1 MTAVAKSAA
10 PTNAPPSPAAM
21 GEHQPPAAPTYG
33 GGSGGGSGARRPMRP
48 LAPGQIQL
56 AEFAVRHHV
65 VTLAANQSFEHITD
79 PDFWANVAQNRFRPC
94 DRIDVHDAG
103 GRFFAEL
110 YVRQVH
116 EGRAA
121 TGAKPS
127 VVVHL
132 LRYVEFEPL
141 DTRPRRTVY
150 EVKFMGPAQGW
161 SIIRVS
167 DGNVMIE
174 NLENREIAEKRL
186 ATMNVSGN

>member
-1 MTAVAKSAA
+1 MTATTKSAT
-10 PTNAPPSPAAM
+10 PSNAPPSPAAPAAM

-33 GGSGGGSGARRPMRP
+33 GGSGPRRPMRP

-56 AEFAVRHHV
+56 AEHAVRHHV
-65 VTLAANQSFEHITD
+65 VTLAANQSFEHILD

-94 DRIDVHDAG
+94 DRIDVHDAS

-141 DTRPRRTVY
+141 DARPKRTVY

-186 ATMNVSGN
+186 ATMNLGAN

>member
-1 MTAVAKSAA
+1 
-10 PTNAPPSPAAM
+10 
-21 GEHQPPAAPTYG
+21 
-33 GGSGGGSGARRPMRP
+33 MRP

-56 AEFAVRHHV
+56 AEYATRHHV
-65 VTLAANQSFEHITD
+65 VTLAPNQSFEHITD
-79 PDFWANVAQNRFRPC
+79 SDFWANVSQNRFRPC

-121 TGAKPS
+121 SGTKPS
-127 VVVHL
+127 ILVHL

-141 DTRPRRTVY
+141 DTRPKAQTY

-161 SIIRVS
+161 SIIRTA

-174 NLENREIAEKRL
+174 NLDNREIAEKRL
-186 ATMNVSGN
+186 STMNIGGN

>member
-1 MTAVAKSAA
+1 MTAAAK
-10 PTNAPPSPAAM
+10 PNR
-21 GEHQPPAAPTYG
+21 PPAAESTAA
-33 GGSGGGSGARRPMRP
+33 GAAASVPRRPMRP

-65 VTLAANQSFEHITD
+65 VTLAANQSFEHVTD
-79 PDFWANVAQNRFRPC
+79 SDFWANVAQNRFRPC

-127 VVVHL
+127 VVVHI
-132 LRYVEFEPL
+132 LRHVEFEPP
-141 DTRPRRTVY
+141 DSRPRRTFY
-150 EVKFMGPAQGW
+150 QVKFLTPAPGC
-161 SIIRVS
+161 SVIPPPRRPP
-167 DGNVMIE
+167 M
-174 NLENREIAEKRL
+174 
-186 ATMNVSGN
+186 M